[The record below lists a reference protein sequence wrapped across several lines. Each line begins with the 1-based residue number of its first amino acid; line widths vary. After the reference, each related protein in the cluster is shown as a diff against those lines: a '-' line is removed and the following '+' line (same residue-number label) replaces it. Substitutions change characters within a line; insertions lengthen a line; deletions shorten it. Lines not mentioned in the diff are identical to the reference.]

1 LASTSVSP
9 QPKPSIDNMITHIL
23 STKFHTFAIVYGV
36 ARHLY
41 HVSAIA
47 FFTLLSTTLRPR
59 PALALPRLSH
69 GQSMAE
75 PRHPAL
81 LPLLLPRSQRGLGT
95 VRCTPSPL
103 LRLCI
108 IIGVVVASVSGRT
121 QENTRRRLGWAGLR
135 SRAYLGGVYPC
146 LGVPWKTRGH
156 GYAIFPLRHGLLRT

>member
-1 LASTSVSP
+1 MASTSVSP

-75 PRHPAL
+75 PRAPAL
-81 LPLLLPRSQRGLGT
+81 LSPVLPSRLRGLGT
-95 VRCTPSPL
+95 VRCT
-103 LRLCI
+103 
-108 IIGVVVASVSGRT
+108 
-121 QENTRRRLGWAGLR
+121 
-135 SRAYLGGVYPC
+135 LGGSLAKC
-146 LGVPWKTRGH
+146 LIPDTANKLRMPWTTSALPVAAPRRTRGEGLAGQGFAQGH
-156 GYAIFPLRHGLLRT
+156 TWVGYTPV